1 MIEGPEF
8 LVILLVALIVLGP
21 QRLPEMARRIGR
33 WLTEVRAAARELQ
46 AGLEAEI
53 EDVGRLKEELRAPL
67 RDVQKAVGETRKLID
82 EAGPPKQWVGPKPAS
97 GPTPE
102 EAMSDLAEIE
112 ESGKPLTDEPPEA
125 GE

>member
-21 QRLPEMARRIGR
+21 QRLPEVTRKMGR
-33 WLTEVRAAARELQ
+33 WMREVRAAARELQ
-46 AGLEAEI
+46 KGLEAEVG
-53 EDVGRLKEELRAPL
+53 DVRSLKDELRAPL
-67 RDVQKAVGETRKLID
+67 QDVEKAVGDTRRLVE
-82 EAGPPKQWVGPKPAS
+82 EAGRPWVGPKPVT

-102 EAMSDLAEIE
+102 DAMRDLAEIE
-112 ESGKPLTDEPPEA
+112 ETGQPATDRSEA

>member
-21 QRLPEMARRIGR
+21 QRLPEVTRKMGKWVR
-33 WLTEVRAAARELQ
+33 EVRAAARELQ
-46 AGLEAEI
+46 KGLEAEVG
-53 EDVGRLKEELRAPL
+53 DVRSLKDELRAPL
-67 RDVQKAVGETRKLID
+67 QDVEKAVGDTRRLVE
-82 EAGPPKQWVGPKPAS
+82 EAGRPWVGPKPVT

-102 EAMSDLAEIE
+102 DAMRDLAEIE
-112 ESGKPLTDEPPEA
+112 ETGQPATDRSEA